1 MCYKSFSSVP
11 DISGLSNIWFENGL
25 CFHFLDGIIC
35 SKKKKAFNF
44 DTVWFMHSSLV
55 TCAFFILC
63 VIRLANLQSFT
74 HIFSSRSFIDVLL
87 YYIYD
92 SFELVFMCGV
102 RKESNFNFLHVGIQF
117 SQNYLLKRLFF
128 PPWIVLALLLKLTHS
143 KLKGLLLDSH
153 FLFHLFPDHTILITV
168 AL

>member
-1 MCYKSFSSVP
+1 MIWKWVVFS
-11 DISGLSNIWFENGL
+11 LSWWYL
-25 CFHFLDGIIC
+25 LQQ
-35 SKKKKAFNF
+35 KKRKAFNF

-55 TCAFFILC
+55 TCAFLILC
-63 VIRLANLQSFT
+63 IIRLANLQSFT
-74 HIFSSRSFIDVLL
+74 RIFSSRSFIDVLL

-117 SQNYLLKRLFF
+117 SQHYLLKRLFF

-153 FLFHLFPDHTILITV
+153 FCSIYFQTTLYWWL
-168 AL
+168 